1 MIVMIECKPS
11 DYITMTCKPGSVNC
25 TVEQMLFKV
34 LYALLLDDMYKNFQ
48 VVAQNSNYEY
58 IMRYADIQIK
68 VPYMSNYK
76 DQGICVEIS
85 GQGVDYY
92 LEYLNLSRSGATL
105 RFVLRRF
112 IGLSKLGFKTQASRF
127 DVAFDEKYK
136 VGEQVEPYLNLDRIK
151 TTLKSGLF
159 VTKFRK
165 GDPLVESGELK
176 SAVFVAVPEEYDES
190 VPYRFI
196 ESMNLSSGRIG
207 KTIEL
212 GKRKSNSFVRFYD
225 KLAEQEAHKFEVP
238 ADISHWVRFEIE
250 FKHSNANSVMEAYAK
265 CNTDREFV
273 TYMRGVAL
281 DLIRFIDNDRS
292 RKYNCTTCDWWYEFL
307 QHADRAKL
315 VHNAPKFNKY
325 VRAIESKKRQQSAT
339 LAAVTRC
346 DMQNLVSILVEGY
359 KKDSKAA
366 RAIMADYKAIKDLPP
381 DEYERVYKE
390 STTPET
396 GLEFWKRHFCCSNST
411 DEEFEEF
418 IKKCVEALC
427 EEVVKELQAV

>member
-34 LYALLLDDMYKNFQ
+34 LDALLLDDLYKNFQ
-48 VVAQNSNYEY
+48 VVAQNSRYEY

-196 ESMNLSSGRIG
+196 QSMNLHSGRVG

-250 FKHSNANSVMEAYAK
+250 FKHANANSVMEAYAK
-265 CNTDREFV
+265 YDTDREFV

-307 QHADRAKL
+307 QKAGGAAL
-315 VHNAPKFNKY
+315 VHNKPKFNKY
-325 VRAIESKKRQQSAT
+325 VRAVESFKRQNAAT
-339 LAAVTRC
+339 FVATVMCERE
-346 DMQNLVSILVEGY
+346 NLKSYFIEGL
-359 KKDSKAA
+359 KKPSKTA
-366 RAIMADYKAIKDLPP
+366 KAIVADHDAIKGLSQ
-381 DEYERVYKE
+381 DEYERVYKQ

-396 GLEFWKRHFCCSNST
+396 GLEFWKRHCCCSNST
-411 DEEFEEF
+411 DEEFLAFAE
-418 IKKCVEALC
+418 KCFDNLC
-427 EEVVKELQAV
+427 DEVLKSI